1 MFRKPTALT
10 SVLTI
15 AIVLGAVSAPA
26 LAETRSH
33 QVMKPHRHD
42 RISPYA
48 GGVRNQSPVIRNQ
61 SPVNRDVNFLTTEE
75 CEVRGIPDCH

>member
-1 MFRKPTALT
+1 MFHKPTALT
-10 SVLTI
+10 SVLAI
-15 AIVLGAVSAPA
+15 AILLGAVSAPA

-48 GGVRNQSPVIRNQ
+48 GGFRTRYPANRN
-61 SPVNRDVNFLTTEE
+61 VNFLTTEE

>member
-1 MFRKPTALT
+1 MFHKPTALT
-10 SVLTI
+10 SVLAI
-15 AIVLGAVSAPA
+15 AILLGAVSAPA

-48 GGVRNQSPVIRNQ
+48 GGVRNHSPASRN
-61 SPVNRDVNFLTTEE
+61 VNFLTTEE

>member
-1 MFRKPTALT
+1 MFRKLAPLLT
-10 SVLTI
+10 PALTI
-15 AIVLGAVSAPA
+15 AISLGAVSAPA

-33 QVMKPHRHD
+33 KVVKPHRHD

-48 GGVRNQSPVIRNQ
+48 GEFRNQPRA
-61 SPVNRDVNFLTTEE
+61 NRAVNFLTTEE

>member
-15 AIVLGAVSAPA
+15 AILLGAVSAPA
-26 LAETRSH
+26 LPETRNH

-48 GGVRNQSPVIRNQ
+48 GGVRNQPPANRN
-61 SPVNRDVNFLTTEE
+61 VNFLTTVE